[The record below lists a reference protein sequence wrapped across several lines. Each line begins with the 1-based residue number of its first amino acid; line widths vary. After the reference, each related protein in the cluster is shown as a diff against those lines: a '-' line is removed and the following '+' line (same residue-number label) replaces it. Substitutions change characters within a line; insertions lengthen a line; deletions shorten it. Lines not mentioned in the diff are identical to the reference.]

1 MGKFIER
8 VHAEPG
14 RIVWLDATDYA
25 AALFAGGQVPWL
37 DAIALVAWY
46 RKMQGLLNSDV
57 VTIPVWRIAMAW
69 LDAHPELRVS
79 MAARSRAVYPLRTL
93 LADESVRSHIGN
105 IGRALRSSIGDAVL
119 VLALP
124 SPRRAVAA
132 AYHLAFPDGLPVE
145 VGEDETD
152 AAAPYIADFLREFA
166 DVSVDA
172 LLLEEDARSE
182 PVSPAEVAWY
192 QSVFNVTAHYRWDVG
207 LRVPGER
214 YPSGASGPAFVI
226 GPRPESSAVAG
237 LEVSLDFWDGA
248 EPPRSPESGFRF
260 AVIPARAQP
269 EFVLER
275 LALLR

>member
-8 VHAEPG
+8 VHAQPG
-14 RIVWLDATDYA
+14 RMVWLDATDYA
-25 AALFAGGQVPWL
+25 AALFAGGQAPWL

-57 VTIPVWRIAMAW
+57 VTVPVWRIAIAW
-69 LDAHPELRVS
+69 LDAYPELRVS
-79 MAARSRAVYPLRTL
+79 MAARSRAVYPLRVL
-93 LADESVRSHIGN
+93 LADESFRSHIGN
-105 IGRALRSSIGDAVL
+105 IVRALRSVVGDAL
-119 VLALP
+119 LALALP

-132 AYHLAFPDGLPVE
+132 AYETAFPDGPPAE

-172 LLLEEDARSE
+172 LLLEEDASSE
-182 PVSPAEVAWY
+182 PASSVEVAWY
-192 QSVFNVTAHYRWDVG
+192 QTVFNVTAHYRWDVG

-214 YPSGASGPAFVI
+214 YPSSAAGPAFVI
-226 GPRPESSAVAG
+226 APRPQPGALAG
-237 LEVSLDFWDGA
+237 LELSPDFWEGA
-248 EPPRSPESGFRF
+248 EPPPLSESGFRF